1 MGFTINE
8 DRGSAIARLLFLA
21 FLVMAGLIFIVDRGV
36 RESKRPGPEASA
48 MSSVRHLVTSQQ
60 SYSATIGD
68 GTYATS
74 LGSLSASKLIWDSVL
89 ATGTKDGYTFTVS
102 TDAGNDSFAIYA
114 RPITY
119 GETGMRSFFAD
130 ETGEIR
136 ATTEDRPATSEDLR
150 LGTTAADE
158 PRSLA
163 PSISHQRLS
172 LI

>member
-8 DRGSAIARLLFLA
+8 DRGSAIARFLFLA

-48 MSSVRHLVTSQQ
+48 MSSVRQLVISQQ
-60 SYSATIGD
+60 SYSATIGN
-68 GTYATS
+68 GTYAAS
-74 LGSLSASKLIWDSVL
+74 LGSLSASKVVDSVL

-158 PRSLA
+158 P
-163 PSISHQRLS
+163 
-172 LI
+172 